1 MYFVQCPLCG
11 AVVEIPDD
19 AVGRKRIDPW
29 NVTGCD
35 ECNLAFDYEDEEVQQ
50 ADDGSQSR

>member
-11 AVVEIPDD
+11 AVVEIPAD
-19 AVGRKRIDPW
+19 AVGRERSDPW

-35 ECNLAFDYEDEEVQQ
+35 ECNLAFDYEDEEVQRV
-50 ADDGSQSR
+50 DNDPPSR

>member
-19 AVGRKRIDPW
+19 AVGRERSDPW